1 MTTKN
6 CMLSYC
12 NGRLNKN
19 FQCLKCEN
27 NFCKSCEKLKKDSH
41 VCNKDDIESLKF
53 INDNLVRCPNC
64 NFPIQR
70 SQGCDGMTCAHCKTN
85 FDYSSGEKSAYGN
98 HGQNKPIDIKDE
110 FKLSNL
116 YKDNYDEDIINQLI
130 KIESKKPTIVKIDKL
145 LETLSKIDN
154 QNYNDFK
161 TELIKQF
168 EKFMLS
174 KYNYKKYINT
184 ISTIESIHIDENRM
198 LSEMYLETLYDEL

>member
-1 MTTKN
+1 
-6 CMLSYC
+6 
-12 NGRLNKN
+12 
-19 FQCLKCEN
+19 
-27 NFCKSCEKLKKDSH
+27 
-41 VCNKDDIESLKF
+41 
-53 INDNLVRCPNC
+53 
-64 NFPIQR
+64 
-70 SQGCDGMTCAHCKTN
+70 MTCAHCKTN

-198 LSEMYLETLYDEL
+198 LSTLYLETLYDEL